1 MRAMENRYV
10 LPALLLPLVL
20 ASCATP
26 VRGPVPGPAPGLPPR
41 QGGGYYLDDGPGAH
55 PPADLGAIPNPV
67 PKPEPLIARA
77 NQPYEVM
84 GQSFVPETRLK
95 PFEQVGMASW
105 YGRMFQGKKTASGES
120 YDMYAMTAAHPTLPI
135 LSYAR
140 VTNLANGKSVIVKIN
155 DRGPFLHNR
164 IIDLSYTAAYK
175 LGMIGHGSARVRVQS
190 IMPGEAPDEGGG
202 QELAAGYYLQLGA
215 FQSESSARSLLR
227 KAAAALEIEPGQAHV
242 VLTNNLHMVSLGPF
256 IDRQQAEAWAAK
268 CELVLN
274 IQPHTIQR

>member
-26 VRGPVPGPAPGLPPR
+26 TRGPTPSPGATPQ
-41 QGGGYYLDDGPGAH
+41 QGGGYYMDDGPGAH

-105 YGRMFQGKKTASGES
+105 YGRMFQGKQTASGEP

-175 LGMIGHGSARVRVQS
+175 LGMLGHGSARVRVQS
-190 IMPGEAPDEGGG
+190 IIPGQVPDEGDG

-215 FQSESSARSLLR
+215 FHSEDSARRLLQ
-227 KAAAALEIEPGQAHV
+227 KAASAMEIEPGQAHV
-242 VLTNNLHMVSLGPF
+242 VLTNNLHLVSLGPF
-256 IDRQQAEAWAAK
+256 VDRREAEAWAAK

-274 IQPHTIQR
+274 IQPHTVQR

>member
-10 LPALLLPLVL
+10 LSALLLPLVL

-26 VRGPVPGPAPGLPPR
+26 TRGPTPSPGSLPR
-41 QGGGYYLDDGPGAH
+41 QGGGYYMDDGPGAH

-105 YGRMFQGKKTASGES
+105 YGRMFQGKKTASGEP

-135 LSYAR
+135 LSYAE

-155 DRGPFLHNR
+155 DRGPFLHSR
-164 IIDLSYTAAYK
+164 IIDLSYAAAYK
-175 LGMIGHGSARVRVQS
+175 LGMLAHGSTRVRVES
-190 IMPGEAPDEGGG
+190 IVPGQTPDEVDG

-215 FQSESSARSLLR
+215 FRSEDSARRLLQ
-227 KAAAALEIEPGQAHV
+227 KAASVLEIEPDQAHV
-242 VLTNNLHMVSLGPF
+242 VLTNNLHLVSLGPF
-256 IDRQQAEAWAAK
+256 VDRREAEAWAAK

-274 IQPHTIQR
+274 IQPHTVQR

>member
-26 VRGPVPGPAPGLPPR
+26 TPGPTPSPGSPPR
-41 QGGGYYLDDGPGAH
+41 QGGGYYMNDGPGAH
-55 PPADLGAIPNPV
+55 PPADIGAIPNPM

-84 GQSFVPETRLK
+84 GQSFVPETRLE
-95 PFEQVGMASW
+95 PFEQVGIASW
-105 YGRMFQGKKTASGES
+105 YGRMFQGKKTASGEP

-140 VTNLANGKSVIVKIN
+140 VTDLANGKSVIVKIN
-155 DRGPFLHNR
+155 DRGPFLHSR
-164 IIDLSYTAAYK
+164 IIDLSYAAAYK
-175 LGMIGHGSARVRVQS
+175 LGMLAQGSARVRVQS
-190 IMPGEAPDEGGG
+190 IIPGQAPDEGGG
-202 QELAAGYYLQLGA
+202 QELVAGYYLQLGA
-215 FQSESSARSLLR
+215 FRREDSARRLLR
-227 KAAAALEIEPGQAHV
+227 KAASALEIEPGQAHV
-242 VLTNNLHMVSLGPF
+242 VLTNNLHMVTLGPF
-256 IDRQQAEAWAAK
+256 VDRREAEAWAAK

-274 IQPHTIQR
+274 IQPHTVQR

>member
-26 VRGPVPGPAPGLPPR
+26 VRGPSPGAPPQ
-41 QGGGYYLDDGPGAH
+41 QGGGYYRDDGPGAH

-77 NQPYEVM
+77 NRPYEVM

-95 PFEQVGMASW
+95 PFEQVGIASW
-105 YGRMFQGKKTASGES
+105 YGRMFQGKKTASGEP

-140 VTNLANGKSVIVKIN
+140 VTNLANGRSIIVKIN

-164 IIDLSYTAAYK
+164 IIDLSYAAAYR
-175 LGMIGHGSARVRVQS
+175 LAMIGHGSARVRVQS
-190 IMPGEAPDEGGG
+190 ILPGEAPDHDGGG
-202 QELAAGYYLQLGA
+202 LGLAAGYYLQLGV
-215 FQSESSARSLLR
+215 FQSERSARSLLR
-227 KAAAALEIEPGQAHV
+227 KAVAAMEIEPEQAHV
-242 VLTNNLHMVSLGPF
+242 VLSNNLHLVSLGPF
-256 IDRQQAEAWAAK
+256 VDRQQAEAWAAK

-274 IQPHTIQR
+274 IQPRTVQR

>member
-1 MRAMENRYV
+1 MRAMQTRYA
-10 LPALLLPLVL
+10 LSALLLPLLL

-26 VRGPVPGPAPGLPPR
+26 VRGPSPGPSPGMPPQ
-41 QGGGYYLDDGPGAH
+41 QGGGYYMDDGPGAH
-55 PPADLGAIPNPV
+55 PPADLGAIPNAV
-67 PKPEPLIARA
+67 PKPEPLIAGA
-77 NQPYEVM
+77 NRPYEVL
-84 GQSFVPETRLK
+84 GQTFVPETRLK

-105 YGRMFQGKKTASGES
+105 YGRMFQGRKTSSGEP

-175 LGMIGHGSARVRVQS
+175 LGMLGHGSTRVEVRS
-190 IMPGEAPDEGGG
+190 ILPDQVPDEEGG
-202 QELAAGYYLQLGA
+202 QDLAAGYYLQLGA
-215 FQSESSARSLLR
+215 FRSEKSARQLLQ
-227 KAAAALEIEPGQAHV
+227 KASAAMGIEPAQAHV
-242 VLTNNLHMVSLGPF
+242 VLTNDLHMVSLGPF
-256 IDRQQAEAWAAK
+256 ADQREAAAWAAK

-274 IQPHTIQR
+274 IQPHTLQR

>member
-1 MRAMENRYV
+1 M
-10 LPALLLPLVL
+10 
-20 ASCATP
+20 
-26 VRGPVPGPAPGLPPR
+26 
-41 QGGGYYLDDGPGAH
+41 DDGPGAH

-77 NQPYEVM
+77 NQPYDVM

-105 YGRMFQGKKTASGES
+105 YGRMFQGKKTASGEP

-140 VTNLANGKSVIVKIN
+140 VTDLANGKSVIVKIN
-155 DRGPFLHNR
+155 DRGPFLHSR
-164 IIDLSYTAAYK
+164 IIDLSYAAAYK
-175 LGMIGHGSARVRVQS
+175 LGMLAHGSARVRVQS
-190 IMPGEAPDEGGG
+190 IIPGQAPDEGDG
-202 QELAAGYYLQLGA
+202 QELVAGYYLQLGA
-215 FQSESSARSLLR
+215 FRSEDSARRLLQ
-227 KAAAALEIEPGQAHV
+227 KAASALEIEPGQAHV

-256 IDRQQAEAWAAK
+256 VDRREAEAWAAK

-274 IQPHTIQR
+274 IQPHTVQR